1 MSMDPLR
8 NTMQL
13 STLSTGK
20 KEVVIDKAE
29 EIGPGK
35 DRRSRRNICANLSGL
50 DMAQ

>member
-1 MSMDPLR
+1 MSVDPLR
-8 NTMQL
+8 NPMQL
-13 STLSTGK
+13 STLSTG

-35 DRRSRRNICANLSGL
+35 DRRSRGNICANLSGL